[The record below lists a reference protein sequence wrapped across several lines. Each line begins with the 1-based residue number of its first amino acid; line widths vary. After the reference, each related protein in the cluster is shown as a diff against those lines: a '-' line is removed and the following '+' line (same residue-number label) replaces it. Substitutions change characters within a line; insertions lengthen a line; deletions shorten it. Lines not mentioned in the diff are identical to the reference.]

1 METKKTIERKDDGT
15 IILTITVPSS
25 DVKKAREAVENE
37 LIKHVSL
44 PGFRKGKVPKAQ
56 AVAKLPADLVQEE
69 TLKKVLPKAYNKAIE
84 ENNLHPVI
92 SPKLHLLPQEE
103 GKDLEFTAETCE
115 LPKLELKN
123 YKDEVKKVTASSK
136 IVVPHSP
143 HSPAKAG
150 SVQAS
155 SGQAGKEQPK
165 PSMDE
170 ILAAVVKSTEAQIP
184 KIMADQEVNRLL
196 SNLLDELKKL
206 GLTLDQYLSSRG
218 KTAEQ
223 LRAEYEEKAKND
235 LKLEFALK
243 KIADNERI
251 IVEQKD
257 IDETLNTIKDPKQ
270 KEEISKNPYFLA
282 GIIRQQKTLDFL
294 SKI

>member
-1 METKKTIERKDDGT
+1 MDTKKTIERKDDGT

-69 TLKKVLPKAYNKAIE
+69 TLKKVLPQAYNKAVE
-84 ENNLHPVI
+84 ENKLHPVI

-123 YKDEVKKVTASSK
+123 YKDEVKKVTA
-136 IVVPHSP
+136 
-143 HSPAKAG
+143 
-150 SVQAS
+150 AS
-155 SGQAGKEQPK
+155 SGQAGKEQSK
-165 PSMDE
+165 ASMDE

-196 SNLLDELKKL
+196 ATLLDELKKL

-218 KTAEQ
+218 KSAEQ
-223 LRAEYEEKAKND
+223 LRAEYEEKAKTD

-243 KIADNERI
+243 KIADNEKI

>member
-1 METKKTIERKDDGT
+1 MDTKKTIERKDDGT

-69 TLKKVLPKAYNKAIE
+69 TLKKVLPQAYNKAVE
-84 ENNLHPVI
+84 ENKLHPVI

-123 YKDEVKKVTASSK
+123 YKDEVKKVTA
-136 IVVPHSP
+136 
-143 HSPAKAG
+143 
-150 SVQAS
+150 AS
-155 SGQAGKEQPK
+155 SGQAGKEQSK
-165 PSMDE
+165 ASMDE

-196 SNLLDELKKL
+196 SGLLDELKKL

-218 KTAEQ
+218 KSAEQ
-223 LRAEYEEKAKND
+223 LRAEYEEKAKTD

-243 KIADNERI
+243 KIADNEKI